1 MLNWGIIGL
10 GSMAHQFANAINELE
25 NVKLLS
31 VASRSKSKLEN
42 FQKNFKID
50 RKNLFQ
56 NYEDII
62 NCPNLDAVY
71 ISTLNFTH
79 LKILNLL
86 SNSKIK
92 ILCEKPFVMNFA
104 EAQEISAKIKK
115 EQNNFYEAIAYRSHP
130 QTNKILELVNNDE
143 IGKIKKIKSTFGF
156 KVRKIREKSRLFNK
170 ETGGGVLLDL
180 GCYPISFVRLFL
192 NKNSKLLIDNA
203 KGSFCKT
210 DVEDHAELRGTINDN
225 IEIDLKISF
234 KENMENSCI
243 IYGSKGILKV
253 PSPWLPQKK
262 TYIEIDKENSYYK
275 NFVNCDFSVYANQ
288 IKTISDK
295 FFIKDEIMD
304 NLININESVEISKI
318 LTEWKNKI

>member
-42 FQKNFKID
+42 FKKNFTIE
-50 RKNLFQ
+50 RENLFQ

-79 LKILNLL
+79 LKILKLL
-86 SNSKIK
+86 SNTEIK
-92 ILCEKPFVMNFA
+92 ILCEKPFVMNFT
-104 EAQEISAKIKK
+104 EAQEISSKIKK

-130 QTNKILELVNNDE
+130 QTSKVIELINNDE
-143 IGKIKKIKSTFGF
+143 IGKIEKIKSTFGF

-180 GCYPISFVRLFL
+180 GCYPVSFVRLFL
-192 NKNSKLLIDNA
+192 NQNSKFLIDSV
-203 KGSFCKT
+203 KGSICKT
-210 DVEDHAELRGTINDN
+210 DVEDHAELRGSINDN

-262 TYIEIDKENSYYK
+262 P
-275 NFVNCDFSVYANQ
+275 
-288 IKTISDK
+288 
-295 FFIKDEIMD
+295 
-304 NLININESVEISKI
+304 I
-318 LTEWKNKI
+318 LK